1 MAGTF
6 KTEKI
11 GIVGSGLI
19 GRSWAMLFASVGYQV
34 TVFDIIPKQVTD
46 ALADIKVQLK
56 TLEKDGLLRGTLDAD
71 HQFQCIKG
79 SSDLAMT
86 VKDAIFVQECVPENI
101 DIKRKVFEDLDKVVD
116 YNIILSSSTSC
127 IQPSKISQGLK
138 HKGQMI
144 VSHPVNPP
152 YYVPLVEIVPAPWT
166 KPEIRSKTKEILL
179 EIGQEPVLLMKEI
192 DGFVLNRIQFAIID
206 EAWRLV
212 SDGVMNVEDIDKV
225 ISEGLGMRYAFL
237 GSLETAHL
245 NAEGMENYVER
256 YGETIFNVSRTF
268 GEIPRLT
275 QSGSSASIC
284 QQLNDI
290 VPLERL
296 QERRA
301 WRDACLTRLSLLK
314 KEMKQKYLTK

>member
-34 TVFDIIPKQVTD
+34 TVYDIIPKQVTD

-56 TLEKDGLLRGTLDAD
+56 TLEKD
-71 HQFQCIKG
+71 
-79 SSDLAMT
+79 
-86 VKDAIFVQECVPENI
+86 ECVPENI

-225 ISEGLGMRYAFL
+225 ISEGAK
-237 GSLETAHL
+237 SLA
-245 NAEGMENYVER
+245 R
-256 YGETIFNVSRTF
+256 
-268 GEIPRLT
+268 
-275 QSGSSASIC
+275 
-284 QQLNDI
+284 
-290 VPLERL
+290 
-296 QERRA
+296 
-301 WRDACLTRLSLLK
+301 RLSDAAVTLEERNETEILNK
-314 KEMKQKYLTK
+314 INCSQII